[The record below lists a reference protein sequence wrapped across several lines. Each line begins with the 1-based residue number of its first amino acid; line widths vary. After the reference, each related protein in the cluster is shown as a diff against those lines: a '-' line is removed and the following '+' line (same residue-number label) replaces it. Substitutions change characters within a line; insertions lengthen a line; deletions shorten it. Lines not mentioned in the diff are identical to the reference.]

1 MDRGRCERCVSAWS
15 KILEHSCS
23 AKPAVALAG
32 VHSALMPAARIT
44 LPHFSV

>member
-1 MDRGRCERCVSAWS
+1 MDRGAAKLCVRPGQKSSNIAVVR
-15 KILEHSCS
+15 
-23 AKPAVALAG
+23 KPAVGLAG

>member
-1 MDRGRCERCVSAWS
+1 MDRGVAKPCVSAWS
-15 KILEHSCS
+15 KILEHGRS